1 MRVTLADAGE
11 GGEPTVSRTE
21 ASPSYPPTPSL
32 PGQALVPWRYV
43 EVLNDARTPLAGFF
57 SILLHPAAEVF
68 SLQTSHHPHIVV
80 RDFAQR
86 IHEVETFA
94 LD

>member
-43 EVLNDARTPLAGFF
+43 EGLNDARTPLAGFF
-57 SILLHPAAEVF
+57 SILINQIRLRNIIERGGSVTAREWGIPWEG
-68 SLQTSHHPHIVV
+68 T
-80 RDFAQR
+80 
-86 IHEVETFA
+86 A
-94 LD
+94 LV